1 MSTPAQ
7 ALPVVPVKEGLGA
20 SDVGAALKGAVAE
33 SSTSEVDV
41 DVAVDVELSSPEVPV
56 DFGAI
61 ISEAS
66 EGSSNSHLPQTATS
80 SPDVTAAQPALVSS
94 PPLRP
99 SINRRVA
106 LVGAVGVVAAIGLL
120 AIALRSHAPARIA
133 SPTRASTQIAS
144 KIEPAPTA
152 NITANS
158 PPANAAAVATQVGAT
173 SDPQAAASATVAAEE
188 EEVKIAV
195 NVKPDG
201 SQFLYKGRVVG
212 RTPFIL
218 KQPRGEKRAY
228 EVGKVGYATRR
239 VYVTGTERSIS
250 FELGLD
256 IPHPD
261 SL

>member
-1 MSTPAQ
+1 
-7 ALPVVPVKEGLGA
+7 VKEGLGA
-20 SDVGAALKGAVAE
+20 SDVGAALKGAVVA
-33 SSTSEVDV
+33 SATPEVDV

-61 ISEAS
+61 VSEAS

-80 SPDVTAAQPALVSS
+80 SPDVTTAQPALVSS
-94 PPLRP
+94 LPLRP
-99 SINRRVA
+99 SINRRMM
-106 LVGAVGVVAAIGLL
+106 LFGAAGVVAVIGLL
-120 AIALRSHAPARIA
+120 AIGLHSRGPAPTRIA
-133 SPTRASTQIAS
+133 ASTRASSQSAS
-144 KIEPAPTA
+144 KIEAAPTA
-152 NITANS
+152 SLAANS
-158 PPANAAAVATQVGAT
+158 PPASAAAVATQAGAT
-173 SDPQAAASATVAAEE
+173 SDPQAAASATAAAEDE
-188 EEVKIAV
+188 EAKIAV

-256 IPHPD
+256 TPHPD